1 VLAERIELAVL
12 AVQLPT
18 EAVELAV
25 SILELP
31 SNGVELA
38 VSIPQ
43 LPSNGVELAVS
54 ILQLPSNGVE
64 LTLQHVVRALEARL
78 RVRARAQR
86 RPSELLDLFRCHLRF
101 FELLAQ
107 RLDLLLRR
115 LLCSARAGGERRP
128 TILRSSEALA
138 QSLHLRRFLCL
149 SHLDLFRCKLRPHL
163 DLFRCHLRF

>member
-25 SILELP
+25 SILQLP

-38 VSIPQ
+38 VSIP
-43 LPSNGVELAVS
+43 
-54 ILQLPSNGVE
+54 QLPSNGVE

-101 FELLAQ
+101 FELLA
-107 RLDLLLRR
+107 
-115 LLCSARAGGERRP
+115 
-128 TILRSSEALA
+128 
-138 QSLHLRRFLCL
+138 
-149 SHLDLFRCKLRPHL
+149 
-163 DLFRCHLRF
+163 